1 LFCYLFFVNTDVKQT
16 LVKILL
22 QQWDLPVK
30 MNISSNG
37 STMGF
42 TSEDE
47 HLIKWLSLSK
57 KIIAKQLH
65 KMLFDRR

>member
-1 LFCYLFFVNTDVKQT
+1 
-16 LVKILL
+16 
-22 QQWDLPVK
+22 
-30 MNISSNG
+30 
-37 STMGF
+37 MGF

-57 KIIAKQLH
+57 KIIAKQLD